1 MGAFFIGNMMK
12 ILGIS
17 TSGRLNGN
25 TSRLVNHCLA
35 KTAELG
41 AQTEFIWAGNKKLS
55 YCTACEHCMKT
66 GECIIKDDYQE
77 IMTKVL
83 EADGLILG
91 SPNYAFQM
99 SALMKTIYER
109 SHCLLYYQRK
119 LVGKYA
125 IGISVGGHSYMTKTI
140 AKIIAQGIWLCGGY
154 YAGYLAGVSV
164 RRDEPEL
171 VDEAKTLTRAG
182 KLAAKLFNA
191 VRHKKEFRWQ
201 KWLRSRFLFPAVTRM
216 VVNNKDKYSYLYNY
230 YLGKKYIK

>member
-1 MGAFFIGNMMK
+1 MK

-25 TSRLVNHCLA
+25 TSRLVRHCLA
-35 KTAELG
+35 KAAELG
-41 AQTEFIWAGNKKLS
+41 AQTEFIWAGNKRLD

-66 GECIIKDDYQE
+66 GQCIIRDDYPE
-77 IMTKVL
+77 ILAKVI

-119 LVGKYA
+119 LMGKYA
-125 IGISVGGHSYMTKTI
+125 IGISVGGHSYMTDKI
-140 AKIIAQGIWLCGGY
+140 AKTIAQGIWLCGGY

-171 VDEAKTLTRAG
+171 VDEPQTLARADG
-182 KLAAKLFNA
+182 LTVKLFNA
-191 VRHKKEFRWQ
+191 ISHKKEFLWQ
-201 KWLRSRFLFPAVTRM
+201 RWLRNTFLYPKVTRM
-216 VVNNKDKYSYLYNY
+216 VYNNRDKYQYLYNY
-230 YLGKKYIK
+230 YMEKKYLK